1 MPCRID
7 CFSTTYRRKLAAATA
22 TAVATAPVICA
33 EIWSI
38 ATIRV
43 WNKITGNR
51 AIPAEPAYK
60 FRIACVDCRSEI
72 CVLRRLRSRKFQRLI
87 FRLKRGNLILREEIE
102 DCVRAVA
109 LCVDN
114 VARAG
119 VDGILN
125 IAGIFCHAVL
135 NILLSRFQITAAG
148 SKLAPKLIKCALNG
162 ISELANALVN
172 LIVSLHNSGIYTVKS
187 LAQSLLNTRLTE
199 FQVVER

>member
-60 FRIACVDCRSEI
+60 FRIACVDCRGEI

-87 FRLKRGNLILREEIE
+87 FCLQRGNLILREEIE

-119 VDGILN
+119 VDGVRN
-125 IAGIFCHAVL
+125 IAGVLRHVVINAVDSTLRLAAAVL
-135 NILLSRFQITAAG
+135 LLIA
-148 SKLAPKLIKCALNG
+148 
-162 ISELANALVN
+162 ELADSILYAVLRLQHSRVYAAEP
-172 LIVSLHNSGIYTVKS
+172 LT
-187 LAQSLLNTRLTE
+187 QRLLNTRLTE